1 MVLYD
6 ELKRL
11 DKKGYFRIHSDSTIP
26 SIFDSNK
33 ELAQEVALKLNLVQ
47 EENSL
52 LLIEYISKRNPILK
66 NKLQRRKTLS
76 ESLQELEEG
85 KRMWG
90 KFIQRSSDAIHNE
103 QVTYMAELINNCDS
117 LKNEKFGVLKNP
129 LNYTIIG
136 SLGSFYLTQEIG
148 ENSNPLMGPL
158 LELFPFLLGISAS
171 ATIIR
176 NESEDQI
183 KRTSQCYYLD
193 HRIDELFQSDS
204 SETSLGGTK
213 G

>member
-33 ELAQEVALKLNLVQ
+33 ELAQEAALKLDLVQ
-47 EENSL
+47 EEHSL
-52 LLIEYISKRNPILK
+52 SLIEYISKRNPILK

-117 LKNEKFGVLKNP
+117 LKNEIRGFLKDP
-129 LNYTIIG
+129 SLYATIG
-136 SLGSFYLTQEIG
+136 SLGAYSLLQEIG
-148 ENSNPLMGPL
+148 KNSNSAMDSPLGSL
-158 LELFPFLLGISAS
+158 AFLVGISALT
-171 ATIIR
+171 AIIG

>member
-1 MVLYD
+1 M
-6 ELKRL
+6 
-11 DKKGYFRIHSDSTIP
+11 
-26 SIFDSNK
+26 
-33 ELAQEVALKLNLVQ
+33 
-47 EENSL
+47 